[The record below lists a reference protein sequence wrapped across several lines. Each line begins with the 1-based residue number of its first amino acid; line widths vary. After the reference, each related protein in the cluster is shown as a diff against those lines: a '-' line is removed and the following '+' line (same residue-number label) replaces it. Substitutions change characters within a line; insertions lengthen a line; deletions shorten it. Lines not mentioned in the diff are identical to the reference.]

1 MEKGGRA
8 EEMVGM
14 RECVL
19 GRAGASELGAERER
33 GGEGEGERERNIKD
47 CARSGW
53 KDNRYST

>member
-8 EEMVGM
+8 EEVVGM
-14 RECVL
+14 RVRVL
-19 GRAGASELGAERER
+19 GRAVASDLGVERRR
-33 GGEGEGERERNIKD
+33 GRGRESERNIKD